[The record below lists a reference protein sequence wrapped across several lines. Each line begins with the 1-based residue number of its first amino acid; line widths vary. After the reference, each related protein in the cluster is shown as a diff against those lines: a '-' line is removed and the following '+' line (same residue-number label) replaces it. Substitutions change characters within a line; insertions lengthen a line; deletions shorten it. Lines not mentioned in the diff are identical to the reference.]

1 MYIKSTNDNLL
12 FDSESKIE
20 VDSLGKVLNL
30 CKSKEW
36 TKSHQNFIKK
46 INLEANFDFLYV
58 INDIHN
64 SYKHSILSSTYLLE
78 IFYDP
83 TVVAHTFKT
92 KMHAA
97 LAYEIPLRKIIFWFE
112 QFIFDLIGEEREVS
126 SGKEKAFQILIYQ
139 DKKFLGTSTKELDK
153 LIQTYLTKRQN
164 MINNLK
170 S

>member
-1 MYIKSTNDNLL
+1 MIT
-12 FDSESKIE
+12 
-20 VDSLGKVLNL
+20 
-30 CKSKEW
+30 
-36 TKSHQNFIKK
+36 
-46 INLEANFDFLYV
+46 
-58 INDIHN
+58 
-64 SYKHSILSSTYLLE
+64 
-78 IFYDP
+78 
-83 TVVAHTFKT
+83 AHTFKT

-139 DKKFLGTSTKELDK
+139 DKRFLGTSTKELDN

>member
-1 MYIKSTNDNLL
+1 MDKIP
-12 FDSESKIE
+12 SK
-20 VDSLGKVLNL
+20 LY
-30 CKSKEW
+30 
-36 TKSHQNFIKK
+36 KK

-112 QFIFDLIGEEREVS
+112 QFFLILLAK
-126 SGKEKAFQILIYQ
+126 KEKLAQA
-139 DKKFLGTSTKELDK
+139 
-153 LIQTYLTKRQN
+153 KR
-164 MINNLK
+164 K
-170 S
+170 PFRS

>member
-1 MYIKSTNDNLL
+1 MTVSVKYLTYANL
-12 FDSESKIE
+12 KN
-20 VDSLGKVLNL
+20 GQ
-30 CKSKEW
+30 
-36 TKSHQNFIKK
+36 KSHQNFIE

-112 QFIFDLIGEEREVS
+112 QFIFDLFGEEREVC
-126 SGKEKAFQILIYQ
+126 SGKEKAFQILIYEIRNSLAHPQ
-139 DKKFLGTSTKELDK
+139 KELDK
-153 LIQTYLTKRQN
+153 LIHYLTKRQN